1 MTLFIFCAVLAVV
14 AADSDTTL
22 WKEYSLTNLPTAGSA
37 VVLRE
42 RDDLRGSVDFQAL
55 ENNFRTLSDL
65 ARAASQGSTDFGD
78 STLQTHVQALA
89 NDVTGLIGKSRTTV
103 SGFKTTTDSA
113 LRQLTVAFGYLGSD
127 DSENALEAL
136 QRVSEL
142 AKSMATQSEELHKE
156 SETDGKGAQN
166 VLEEVTAAKG
176 RAQQNKVALEEK
188 RNQLEISKRKMEEL
202 MNSAQQAEMRAQQ
215 MAKEAEEAAA
225 RARRKRKKKKKGLFG
240 KIKHGLGKLVGH
252 DDTKK
257 YKERERV
264 AREEQR
270 VFNEQRQAHHNEY
283 VRAQTEIGQL
293 KAAISSVHFDTQQA
307 VNAIDALHKLTTT
320 FKSLSS
326 TTLNVVGVWE
336 KLQAHCENLQESLIK
351 KNLEMAAD
359 DSAADRKAEWSSPYF
374 ESEAIHLYSQWL
386 ALQEESSAYLQL
398 KAKHD
403 EL

>member
-1 MTLFIFCAVLAVV
+1 MKLLIFCAVLAVV

-22 WKEYSLTNLPTAGSA
+22 WKEYSLTNLPTATSA

-42 RDDLRGSVDFQAL
+42 RDDLRGSVNFQAL

-65 ARAASQGSTDFGD
+65 ARDASQGSTAFGD
-78 STLQTHVQALA
+78 STLQAHVQALA
-89 NDVTGLIGKSRTTV
+89 SDVNGLIGKSRTTV
-103 SGFKTTTDSA
+103 GGFKTTTDSA

-166 VLEEVTAAKG
+166 VLSEVTAARG
-176 RAQQNKVALEEK
+176 RAQQNKAALEEK
-188 RNQLEISKRKMEEL
+188 RNQLEISKRTTEEL

-215 MAKEAEEAAA
+215 MVKEAEDAVAEA
-225 RARRKRKKKKKGLFG
+225 KRKKEKKKSGFWG
-240 KIKHGLGKLVGH
+240 KIVHEASRVFDH
-252 DDTKK
+252 DSVEK
-257 YKERERV
+257 YTRRV
-264 AREEQR
+264 RAAREEQR

-293 KAAISSVHFDTQQA
+293 EAALNRVHFDTQQA
-307 VNAIDALHKLTTT
+307 VNAINALHKLTET
-320 FKSLSS
+320 FKFLSS
-326 TTLNVVGVWE
+326 TTLRVVAVWE
-336 KLQAHCENLQESLIK
+336 KMQEHCENLQKSLIK

-359 DSAADRKAEWSSPYF
+359 NSAADRKAEWSSPYF
-374 ESEAIHLYSQWL
+374 QSKAIRLYSQWL

-398 KAKHD
+398 TAKHD